1 MIWIAVFVLS
11 FAILYWAGSG
21 TVKGLMKIAKY
32 LGWREFVVAFFIMAF
47 AGSLPNLF
55 IDLNAAINGMPELSF
70 GDIVGGNTVDMTL
83 AVALAIL
90 IGGKPLPVKS
100 RMVQTSTIFTVVI
113 AVLPWLL
120 ILDNYLGRTDA
131 IILFLAF
138 IVYIIWLFSKEERFR
153 KTYSLKKKEKK
164 PVRSFKSFIKN
175 LFLTPFFIILLLLA
189 SWGVVKSVQEFCGIF
204 SVNIPIIGILIIG
217 LGNTFPETYF
227 SIISAKKGQTWM
239 ILGDLMGSVI
249 VCATLVLAI
258 VAMVQPIQI
267 TDFSPFVMARIF
279 MIIAAIFF
287 FVFIKTDKK
296 ITRTEAAIL
305 LAFYFIF
312 IFAELAFQG

>member
-47 AGSLPNLF
+47 AGALPNLF
-55 IDLNAAINGMPELSF
+55 VGINSVINGITELSF
-70 GDIVGGNTVDMTL
+70 GEIVGGNVVDLTL
-83 AVALAIL
+83 AVALAIF
-90 IGGKPLPVKS
+90 ISKKPIPVKS

-113 AVLPWLL
+113 ALLPWLL
-120 ILDNYLGRTDA
+120 ILDNYLGRADA
-131 IILFLAF
+131 VVLFLAF
-138 IVYIIWLFSKEERFR
+138 IIYIVWLFSKEERFR
-153 KTYSLKKKEKK
+153 KTYSLRKKENKTGK
-164 PVRSFKSFIKN
+164 SFVLFIKN
-175 LFLTPFFIILLLLA
+175 LLLTPVFISLLLLA
-189 SWGVVKSVQEFCGIF
+189 SWGIVESVQRFCGVFGLDI
-204 SVNIPIIGILIIG
+204 SIIGILVVG
-217 LGNTFPETYF
+217 LGNALPETYF
-227 SIISAKKGQTWM
+227 SIISAKKGHTWL

-305 LAFYFIF
+305 MAFYFIF
-312 IFAELAFQG
+312 IFTELAFQG